1 MLRTIYF
8 YGNLAEK
15 YGKSFKFDVISVGEA
30 FRAMECNFPG
40 FRNDIRR
47 DEEYYV
53 VNGDDLIEE
62 NAMSNDTVMMEYKT
76 GDFHI
81 CPVVGGDKSMW
92 GNIATMVLGVI
103 LMVASYWVP
112 PAGALGYGLITS
124 AVVFN
129 VGLALFATGIMGIIS
144 PPPRIGDYGIQ
155 EKPEERPSFI
165 FDGPVNT
172 INQGGPVPLVYGH
185 VIVGSTLVSS
195 SLEVT
200 DTNV

>member
-1 MLRTIYF
+1 
-8 YGNLAEK
+8 
-15 YGKSFKFDVISVGEA
+15 
-30 FRAMECNFPG
+30 
-40 FRNDIRR
+40 
-47 DEEYYV
+47 
-53 VNGDDLIEE
+53 
-62 NAMSNDTVMMEYKT
+62 
-76 GDFHI
+76 
-81 CPVVGGDKSMW
+81 MW